1 MWKNLNKIL
10 HDKNDYHL
18 DPELKRDVEISDN
31 LIQTTIKYQKYLIP
45 RKIRYFFEY
54 DKLFFVRLFSKYL
67 LKLFVIL
74 LFLFAVAFVSLLAF
88 GIDINLKVK
97 KIQKIPRIDYA
108 KCPVYIPSS
117 GDLKTDSLTILN
129 YKKIINKEA
138 SYIIFYLKDPTK
150 NYEKWK
156 FNLHSIESNGWEN
169 PYEARREGSQ
179 YWGKYQFSESA
190 RASVGLG
197 EISWDKWKNN
207 PELQEAA
214 LKMWIDVLYKDLK
227 TDIEKYD
234 GSFLNGWSITESGII
249 AMAHNVGVGA
259 TRQFLYSN
267 GKNVPKDG
275 SGKDA
280 TRFLILGNYDLQINK
295 N

>member
-97 KIQKIPRIDYA
+97 KIPRIDYA

-129 YKKIINKEA
+129 YKKIKLFTV
-138 SYIIFYLKDPTK
+138 YIIIF
-150 NYEKWK
+150 
-156 FNLHSIESNGWEN
+156 
-169 PYEARREGSQ
+169 
-179 YWGKYQFSESA
+179 
-190 RASVGLG
+190 
-197 EISWDKWKNN
+197 
-207 PELQEAA
+207 
-214 LKMWIDVLYKDLK
+214 
-227 TDIEKYD
+227 
-234 GSFLNGWSITESGII
+234 
-249 AMAHNVGVGA
+249 
-259 TRQFLYSN
+259 
-267 GKNVPKDG
+267 
-275 SGKDA
+275 
-280 TRFLILGNYDLQINK
+280 
-295 N
+295 